1 MKIDTKIKILFDGE
15 DKEGTYVL
23 IAIGTDEE
31 DNQIFVTAEQADYI
45 ELMRIQ
51 DLNISEDEQTEM
63 VKKNLPNFKP
73 IAFPVGLIYDN
84 LLAEIPEENLVIV
97 DLKGVNP
104 ENYMKSK
111 TNKTDETTDA
121 TEETEG

>member
-73 IAFPVGLIYDN
+73 IAFPVELIYDN
-84 LLAEIPEENLVIV
+84 LLAEIEEENLVIV

-104 ENYMKSK
+104 EHYMKGK